1 MGRETAELR
10 GEESKGKS
18 TVGLHPDSTMCHWMT
33 LGKGL
38 HLSVPQFPY
47 LYRRDKHRLIP
58 QGGGGDYMREGME
71 YT

>member
-1 MGRETAELR
+1 M
-10 GEESKGKS
+10 
-18 TVGLHPDSTMCHWMT
+18 GLHPDSTMCHWMT